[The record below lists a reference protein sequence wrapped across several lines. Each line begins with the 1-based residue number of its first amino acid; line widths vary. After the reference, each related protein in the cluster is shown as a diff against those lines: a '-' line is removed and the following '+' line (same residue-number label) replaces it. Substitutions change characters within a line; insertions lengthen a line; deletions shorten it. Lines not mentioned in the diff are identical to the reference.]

1 MKATSMDDRD
11 LTTVEVAGKT
21 VKVIAPEAVRSFVR
35 EHGGKLYLW
44 TTVHGVCEGKIT
56 LLEARTERPSGATL
70 VFEPLAGPGFK
81 LLIALAGRRPP
92 EQIVLELGRRGR
104 KLKAYWN
111 NWAYVN

>member
-1 MKATSMDDRD
+1 MKAANTDDRGA
-11 LTTVEVAGKT
+11 TTIEVTGKA
-21 VKVIAPEAVRSFVR
+21 VKVTAPESVRDFVR

-44 TTVHGVCEGKIT
+44 TTVHGVCEGRVT
-56 LLEARTERPSGATL
+56 LLEARTERPSDASL
-70 VFEPLAGPGFK
+70 VFEPVVGAGFE

-92 EQIVLELGRRGR
+92 EELVLELGRGGR